1 MLAKFSNS
9 TKVLILSYVAE
20 YQNPSLNHL
29 GIILCVQFC
38 CSYMESQNTQCK
50 ILPIVHHS
58 LPVGVQ
64 CHQYNTNFCLPSHS
78 SVHSTSSL
86 AEPHRHFL
94 SHDHHN
100 RSHDPHRL
108 VPHNKFD
115 SKKLVV
121 HLKIKLQYVITIRHS
136 TIVNNLMQAATKT
149 NMPPN
154 ARAHYLQHRC
164 FKIQEFCQFWKIN
177 ILF

>member
-1 MLAKFSNS
+1 MTKSGIRQICLPYSKILSNS
-9 TKVLILSYVAE
+9 DACKVFKQHQSPDIELCCWIPESFLESFGNYNVCAILLPLYAKSKY
-20 YQNPSLNHL
+20 
-29 GIILCVQFC
+29 IVQ
-38 CSYMESQNTQCK
+38 

-58 LPVGVQ
+58 LPAGVQ
-64 CHQYNTNFCLPSHS
+64 CHKYSTNFCLPSHS

-100 RSHDPHRL
+100 RSHDLHRL

-121 HLKIKLQYVITIRHS
+121 HLKIKL
-136 TIVNNLMQAATKT
+136 
-149 NMPPN
+149 
-154 ARAHYLQHRC
+154 
-164 FKIQEFCQFWKIN
+164 
-177 ILF
+177 

>member
-29 GIILCVQFC
+29 GITMYCAILLPLYGKSKYIVQ
-38 CSYMESQNTQCK
+38 

-58 LPVGVQ
+58 LPAGVQ
-64 CHQYNTNFCLPSHS
+64 CHQYSTNFCLPSHS

-100 RSHDPHRL
+100 RSHDLHRL

-121 HLKIKLQYVITIRHS
+121 HLQIKLQYVITIRHS
-136 TIVNNLMQAATKT
+136 TIVNNLMSADRNKYT
-149 NMPPN
+149 N
-154 ARAHYLQHRC
+154 
-164 FKIQEFCQFWKIN
+164 
-177 ILF
+177 